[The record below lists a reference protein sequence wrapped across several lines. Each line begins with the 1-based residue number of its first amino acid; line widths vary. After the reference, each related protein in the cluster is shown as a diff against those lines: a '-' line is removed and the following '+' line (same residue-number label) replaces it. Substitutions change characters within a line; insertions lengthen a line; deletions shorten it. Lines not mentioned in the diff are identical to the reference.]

1 MYPKESI
8 YIQELPGSLLISGLT
23 RNFDISGYEYY
34 LTDFINNSL
43 YFRDKVKYQKILHCD
58 KQSKGECDC
67 YSEDKKYGLDF
78 KLLVSQS
85 YMQALKKTSLICEK
99 DPATGTVLVKA
110 QKNNDSQESDIIPII
125 MLQSAVRNCTA
136 DYYDLKHKD
145 MKYKANKPNSEYE
158 TKALLKI
165 METEKNI
172 LLYCPFIFI
181 INENYPLF
189 QKVYYISEVLMDTYR
204 NVLKYR
210 EAYAKRFETYF
221 GIILQ
226 NLFIIYKY
234 NSSSLEIVDYVC
246 TEKSETFRKLM
257 ILPIM

>member
-23 RNFDISGYEYY
+23 RNYDISGYEYY
-34 LTDFINNSL
+34 LTDFINNSI
-43 YFRDKVKYQKILHCD
+43 YFRDKVGYQKLLHCD

-125 MLQSAVRNCTA
+125 MLQSAVRSCTT
-136 DYYDLKHKD
+136 DYEVLKHMD
-145 MKYKANKPNSEYE
+145 IKYNANKPNSEYE
-158 TKALLKI
+158 TKALLKT
-165 METEKNI
+165 METEKNL
-172 LLYCPFIFI
+172 LLYLPFIFI

-189 QKVYYISEVLMDTYR
+189 QKVYYISEALMDTYGD
-204 NVLKYR
+204 VL
-210 EAYAKRFETYF
+210 
-221 GIILQ
+221 
-226 NLFIIYKY
+226 
-234 NSSSLEIVDYVC
+234 
-246 TEKSETFRKLM
+246 
-257 ILPIM
+257 